1 MDASLNEESYA
12 LVLKMAN
19 KFAYGP
25 NSIKYE
31 ELVNAGITGL
41 VKAIKTYKADNGASF
56 STYATSC
63 IRNEMCTR
71 RKRQGRFDLVQDENI
86 ELDEIDTL
94 MTETPD
100 DNMEDVAKSII
111 LKVNRQN
118 ERNANI
124 FMQNIGLTCDN
135 RMDYKELSVKFKMT
149 AERVRQICVN
159 TSKAIKRDR
168 KLSNLLYSYVG

>member
-31 ELVNAGITGL
+31 ELVNVGIIGL
-41 VKAIKTYKADNGASF
+41 EKAVKTYNPNNGAAF
-56 STYATSC
+56 STYATTC
-63 IRNEMCTR
+63 IRNEMCTKD
-71 RKRQGRFDLVQDENI
+71 KRQKRFDLVQDENVVM
-86 ELDEIDTL
+86 DDIDTL
-94 MTETPD
+94 VTETPD
-100 DNMEDVAKSII
+100 DNMTDVAKSII

-135 RMDYKELSVKFKMT
+135 KMDYKELSARFKMT
-149 AERVRQICVN
+149 AERIRQICVN
-159 TSKAIKRDR
+159 TSRSIKRNKKFSD
-168 KLSNLLYSYVG
+168 LLYSYVG